1 MPERKARI
9 ERLEIPAGRRILVIS
24 DIHGNV
30 PYLEGVL
37 RRAGFSDRDELII
50 DGDFLEK
57 GKESLRT
64 LRIVMALCARGNAHA
79 VLGNCDG

>member
-1 MPERKARI
+1 MPDRKARI
-9 ERLEIPAGRRILVIS
+9 ERLALPAGRRILVVS

-37 RRAGFSDRDELII
+37 RRAGFSERDELII

-57 GKESLRT
+57 GDESLRT
-64 LRIVMALCARGNAHA
+64 LRIDRKSV
-79 VLGNCDG
+79 V